1 MQQYKRQSCDNVKG
15 LFVGLKALHTLPVGL
30 VNPTYATKTSLP
42 KGGGAQH
49 RRVFMINPPL
59 IPPLKKGVRVI
70 TSLPKAD
77 CEQRAKRQRGGVG
90 VADPFN
96 ASNQAGGGTV
106 VPDGFVKLINP
117 SALHPLN
124 QTFPVGLVNPTYIS
138 MTFLSYSAALVLV
151 FETIAGA
158 ERKRV
163 KKINTNARIAA
174 KFSSSKRQL
183 LTFLIDISNV
193 KPFNRSPIQ
202 LFNFVER
209 FTSKKAAFTLAEV
222 LITLGIIGVVA
233 AMTLPALINKTQ
245 HQELQT
251 GLKKNYTVLQQ
262 ALLRAQLDTGEVVKP
277 ANYQKVEGV
286 TKGSPLKKLLTKYIK
301 NAQDCGGGTE
311 KGSCIENASITGNE
325 NAKNPYKT
333 FNGKNSVIPNWLDDG
348 QFITT
353 DGTLFL
359 LESAMGDGS
368 TVYPILITVDV
379 NGVQKRP
386 NRWGYDLF
394 TFQLTDSG
402 KLLPVGAE
410 GTSYT
415 DMSKYCSLTNTSNQ
429 NGVGCTYKALTD
441 KDYWKNLK

>member
-15 LFVGLKALHTLPVGL
+15 LFVGLKAQHTLPVRL
-30 VNPTYATKTSLP
+30 VNPTYCVLCPPLAGVPKSAISRRGQKRLSDNKAIRQYVNKEILNTGNSCEPQRLMFQNDISKDEPFNHSTFHPFNKTSPSPACSTLP
-42 KGGGAQH
+42 
-49 RRVFMINPPL
+49 
-59 IPPLKKGVRVI
+59 
-70 TSLPKAD
+70 
-77 CEQRAKRQRGGVG
+77 RG
-90 VADPFN
+90 
-96 ASNQAGGGTV
+96 T
-106 VPDGFVKLINP
+106 
-117 SALHPLN
+117 
-124 QTFPVGLVNPTYIS
+124 
-138 MTFLSYSAALVLV
+138 
-151 FETIAGA
+151 
-158 ERKRV
+158 
-163 KKINTNARIAA
+163 
-174 KFSSSKRQL
+174 
-183 LTFLIDISNV
+183 
-193 KPFNRSPIQ
+193 
-202 LFNFVER
+202 FVEPFTPHSSR
-209 FTSKKAAFTLAEV
+209 FTRRKSAFTLAEV

-415 DMSKYCSLTNTSNQ
+415 DMAKYCSLTNTSNQ

>member
-1 MQQYKRQSCDNVKG
+1 MQQYKGQSGDNVKC
-15 LFVGLKALHTLPVGL
+15 LFIGPKAQHARPVGL
-30 VNPTYATKTSLP
+30 VNPTYCFLC
-42 KGGGAQH
+42 
-49 RRVFMINPPL
+49 PPL
-59 IPPLKKGVRVI
+59 
-70 TSLPKAD
+70 
-77 CEQRAKRQRGGVG
+77 
-90 VADPFN
+90 
-96 ASNQAGGGTV
+96 AGG
-106 VPDGFVKLINP
+106 PK
-117 SALHPLN
+117 SAISRRGQKRLSDNKAIRQYVNKEILNSHYSCTPQQVTFQNDMSIVNLSPL
-124 QTFPVGLVNPTYIS
+124 
-138 MTFLSYSAALVLV
+138 
-151 FETIAGA
+151 
-158 ERKRV
+158 
-163 KKINTNARIAA
+163 
-174 KFSSSKRQL
+174 
-183 LTFLIDISNV
+183 
-193 KPFNRSPIQ
+193 Q
-202 LFNFVER
+202 LFNSSP
-209 FTSKKAAFTLAEV
+209 FTRQKSAFTLAEV

-277 ANYQKVEGV
+277 ADYQAISGV
-286 TKGSPLKKLLTKYIK
+286 TISAPLKKLLTTYIK
-301 NAQDCGGGTE
+301 NAQDCGEGTE

-333 FNGKNSVIPNWLDDG
+333 YNAKNSVVLSLLDDG

-359 LESAMGDGS
+359 VENKAEIDNT
-368 TVYPILITVDV
+368 TVSPIFINVDV
-379 NGVQKRP
+379 NGLKKRP

-415 DMSKYCSLTNTSNQ
+415 DMAKYCSLTNTSIL

-441 KDYWKNLK
+441 KDYWKNLQ

>member
-1 MQQYKRQSCDNVKG
+1 MQYVNKELLNSDNSCEPKRLPFQSD
-15 LFVGLKALHTLPVGL
+15 
-30 VNPTYATKTSLP
+30 
-42 KGGGAQH
+42 
-49 RRVFMINPPL
+49 M
-59 IPPLKKGVRVI
+59 
-70 TSLPKAD
+70 
-77 CEQRAKRQRGGVG
+77 
-90 VADPFN
+90 
-96 ASNQAGGGTV
+96 
-106 VPDGFVKLINP
+106 
-117 SALHPLN
+117 
-124 QTFPVGLVNPTYIS
+124 
-138 MTFLSYSAALVLV
+138 
-151 FETIAGA
+151 
-158 ERKRV
+158 
-163 KKINTNARIAA
+163 
-174 KFSSSKRQL
+174 
-183 LTFLIDISNV
+183 SNV
-193 KPFNRSPIQ
+193 KPFNHSTFYP
-202 LFNFVER
+202 FNFTAPSPAYGTLPRSGREFIEP
-209 FTSKKAAFTLAEV
+209 FTPHSSPFTYQRAAIRIIRDVGKAWFFDTLRAGFAIAHSVTFPKSAFTLAEV

-277 ANYQKVEGV
+277 ANYQKVDEV
-286 TKGSPLKKLLTKYIK
+286 TKGSPLKKLMIKYIK
-301 NAQDCGGGTE
+301 NAQDCGEGTE
-311 KGSCIENASITGNE
+311 KGSCIANCSITGNE
-325 NAKNPYKT
+325 NAKNPYIT
-333 FNGKNSVIPNWLDDG
+333 FNAKNSVIPNWLDDG

-386 NRWGYDLF
+386 NRCGYDLF

-441 KDYWKNLK
+441 KDYWKNLQ

>member
-1 MQQYKRQSCDNVKG
+1 MTTH
-15 LFVGLKALHTLPVGL
+15 A
-30 VNPTYATKTSLP
+30 SLSDY
-42 KGGGAQH
+42 
-49 RRVFMINPPL
+49 RFRVTCLML
-59 IPPLKKGVRVI
+59 
-70 TSLPKAD
+70 
-77 CEQRAKRQRGGVG
+77 
-90 VADPFN
+90 
-96 ASNQAGGGTV
+96 
-106 VPDGFVKLINP
+106 NP
-117 SALHPLN
+117 S
-124 QTFPVGLVNPTYIS
+124 T
-138 MTFLSYSAALVLV
+138 
-151 FETIAGA
+151 
-158 ERKRV
+158 
-163 KKINTNARIAA
+163 
-174 KFSSSKRQL
+174 
-183 LTFLIDISNV
+183 
-193 KPFNRSPIQ
+193 IQ
-202 LFNFVER
+202 LFTRSTLPPPLPPTAPSHAVEGNLLNPSPP
-209 FTSKKAAFTLAEV
+209 TLHPSITKKRYPDYSDVGKAWFSDTLRAGFAFAHSAPLRKSAFTLAEV

-277 ANYQKVEGV
+277 ANYQKVDEV
-286 TKGSPLKKLLTKYIK
+286 TKGSPLKKLMIKYIK
-301 NAQDCGGGTE
+301 NAQDCGEGTE
-311 KGSCIENASITGNE
+311 KGSCIANCSITGNE
-325 NAKNPYKT
+325 NAKNPYIT
-333 FNGKNSVIPNWLDDG
+333 FNAKNSVIPNWLDDG

-429 NGVGCTYKALTD
+429 NGVGCTYKTLTD
-441 KDYWKNLK
+441 KDYWKNLQ